1 MLKNKWIPSKLFSGL
16 IHAVSWSV
24 TAAILSRFLTLL
36 ASVIVARTLS
46 KSEFGEYSLALSTVY
61 LFAGISSF
69 GLNVIAT
76 KVVAETKAISS
87 ELSKTIYG
95 LQLLAFMLAIIGVS
109 AFWVLRESI
118 LSQVP
123 GSHDLNGLMVYAGI
137 FLFGLILA
145 GVQSGILFGLECF
158 KHVAILNILHAVVSV
173 FLQIYLVGS
182 WSGDGAIIA
191 LGISQAFQCIGF
203 QYLISRSSPRH
214 IKTRDLS
221 LISIDWI
228 IRTLKQSLPIFL
240 SGLMVMPVGWMQNI
254 ILARQHGG
262 LTDLAVIGLAG
273 QWKMAILFV
282 PGVLASIIIPKM
294 IQFHQG
300 NDYSGFYKFFKLNLY
315 LCAGLGSVLMIFAY
329 VISYKIGAIYG
340 VAYEDDQWVF
350 VCFAL
355 VAVLMAVNGVVGQVI
370 TSIGMAWIGLVFNFA
385 WACTVIVSTYYCVVI
400 LPLGALGVAYAYV
413 IAYFAHCIWQFAFVK
428 IYFLKRIDVTKS

>member
-1 MLKNKWIPSKLFSGL
+1 MLKNKLTHSRLFSGL

-36 ASVIVARTLS
+36 ASVVVARTLS

-61 LFAGISSF
+61 LFAGVSSF

-76 KVVAETKAISS
+76 KVVAETKAIGS
-87 ELSKTIYG
+87 ELSKTICG
-95 LQLLAFMLAIIGVS
+95 LQLLALLLAIIGVT

-123 GSHDLNGLMVYAGI
+123 GSHELNGLMLYAGI

-158 KHVAILNILHAVVSV
+158 KHVAILNILHAVISV
-173 FLQIYLVGS
+173 FLQIYLVSS

-191 LGISQAFQCIGF
+191 LGISQALQCIGF
-203 QYLISRSSPRH
+203 QYLISMASPSQ
-214 IKTRDLS
+214 IKSQSFS

-228 IRTLKQSLPIFL
+228 IRILNQSFPIFL
-240 SGLMVMPVGWMQNI
+240 SGMMVMPVGWVQNI
-254 ILARQHGG
+254 LLARQHGG
-262 LTDLAVIGLAG
+262 LSDLAVIGLAG
-273 QWKMAILFV
+273 QWKMAILFI

-315 LCAGLGSVLMIFAY
+315 ICGGLGSVLLIFAY

-340 VAYEDDQWVF
+340 VAYEGDQWVF
-350 VCFAL
+350 VCFSL

-370 TSIGMAWIGLVFNFA
+370 TSIGMAWIGLAFNFA
-385 WACTVIVSTYYCVVI
+385 WACVVIASTYYCVVI

-413 IAYFAHCIWQFAFVK
+413 IAYLAHCIWQFAFVK
-428 IYFLKRIDVTKS
+428 IYFFKRINVTES